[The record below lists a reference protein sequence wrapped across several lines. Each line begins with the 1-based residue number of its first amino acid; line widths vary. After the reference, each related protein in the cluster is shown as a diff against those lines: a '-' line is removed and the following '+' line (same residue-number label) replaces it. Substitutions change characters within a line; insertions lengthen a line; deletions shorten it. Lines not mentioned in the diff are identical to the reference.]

1 MIVSLGLKLIFLA
14 FFICF
19 IFRYKLVQIIKM
31 MEKTVCSV
39 SKPQRK
45 SDDNTS
51 SVESSHMNNNNQ
63 ENLC

>member
-1 MIVSLGLKLIFLA
+1 
-14 FFICF
+14 
-19 IFRYKLVQIIKM
+19 M

-39 SKPQRK
+39 SKPQCK

-51 SVESSHMNNNNQ
+51 SVESCHMNNNNQ